1 VAGVEDLVQRIRDGR
16 TGRELGGRTIRRS
29 GDAVCYLHR
38 ARGDEDESCLEG
50 GGGVNSQS
58 NMKLTK
64 FKQLKLQGRICLAS
78 GRICLG

>member
-50 GGGVNSQS
+50 GGGE
-58 NMKLTK
+58 
-64 FKQLKLQGRICLAS
+64 
-78 GRICLG
+78 